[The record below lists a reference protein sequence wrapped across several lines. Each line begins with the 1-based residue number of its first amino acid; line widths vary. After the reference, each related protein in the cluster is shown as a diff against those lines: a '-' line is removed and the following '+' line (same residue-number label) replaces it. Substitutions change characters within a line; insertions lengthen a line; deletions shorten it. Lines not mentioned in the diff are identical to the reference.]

1 MHLTEFDHKED
12 FIDAVCHSSSF
23 PFFTSNW
30 PVVVDYKKA
39 FKHEM
44 ITFGRKISLTVPRL
58 VVDGFFAVPQN
69 RFGVP
74 DFELAGVEVDRTV
87 SITSFPRQVIG
98 LTKEIQGHDYIGPS
112 LVDDGIQQTAKLL
125 RLATQPSSAAEYYE
139 LYDQGFQDA
148 EKWCNEEETRG
159 RKMDLKELNDAR
171 HYE

>member
-1 MHLTEFDHKED
+1 VHQTEFDHKED

-30 PVVVDYKKA
+30 PVIVDYKKA
-39 FKHEM
+39 LKHEVT
-44 ITFGRKISLTVPRL
+44 TFGRKISLKVPRL

-87 SITSFPRQVIG
+87 SITSFPREVIG
-98 LTKEIQGHDYIGPS
+98 LTQDIQGHDYIGPS
-112 LVDDGIQQTAKLL
+112 LVDDGIQQTAELL
-125 RLATQPSSAAEYYE
+125 RLATQPSSAMEYYD

-148 EKWCNEEETRG
+148 EKWCNEEESRG
-159 RKMDLKELNDAR
+159 RKELLTELNEAR
-171 HYE
+171 RSE